1 VSAARGAALVAAVTV
16 AVVASGFLIGYPAEV
31 AAATAI
37 ALAAV
42 AAIVTTRDLALRA
55 RSRDRAAS
63 RADGPRQVDQL
74 RRVGDAL
81 AAAQASELGV
91 ERELRPLLRPMAA
104 MRLARRGVDL
114 DRHLETARA
123 LLGDPLWEIVRVD
136 RPSASNLVAGGIST
150 GELDSMIE
158 RLERL

>member
-1 VSAARGAALVAAVTV
+1 
-16 AVVASGFLIGYPAEV
+16 
-31 AAATAI
+31 
-37 ALAAV
+37 
-42 AAIVTTRDLALRA
+42 
-55 RSRDRAAS
+55 
-63 RADGPRQVDQL
+63 
-74 RRVGDAL
+74 
-81 AAAQASELGV
+81 
-91 ERELRPLLRPMAA
+91 MAA